1 MERIFAQPQYTQ
13 TSNEAALYEQPRH
26 LDVQFTNGNAILT
39 LEGSH
44 YTISTED
51 FPEFANSF
59 LSAYEEFQEQL
70 RQDNKSASGQN

>member
-13 TSNEAALYEQPRH
+13 TSNEAALLTSSPAG

-59 LSAYEEFQEQL
+59 
-70 RQDNKSASGQN
+70 